1 MISKKV
7 KGVCQILL
15 SVFFS
20 VKGGGTPLSAKER
33 FSKKTGN
40 FGPKRQFVDLF
51 GHIMS
56 KHFGDFWLRGVG
68 VPPQF
73 DLAFFAA

>member
-1 MISKKV
+1 MPPKSAK
-7 KGVCQILL
+7 
-15 SVFFS
+15 SFS
-20 VKGGGTPLSAKER
+20 RQKNVRKGGEGVLLKYA
-33 FSKKTGN
+33 KKTGN

-56 KHFGDFWLRGVG
+56 KHFGDFWLRGAG